1 LGKETKCYHA
11 EKNEVVTW
19 QKKKKKKKKE
29 KKKKKRK
36 EIKAER
42 SIMVL
47 ICKLSIEEAEEGGL
61 L

>member
-1 LGKETKCYHA
+1 MA
-11 EKNEVVTW
+11 
-19 QKKKKKKKKE
+19 KKKKKKKKE